1 MSDSSEPT
9 RKRPSIS
16 IVIPVRNGGDD
27 LGECLRA
34 VHRLHPRPAGVIV
47 VDDHSTDGSGELAR
61 RLGATV
67 LQLGGRG
74 GPSAARNAGARQTGC
89 EIIFFVDADVA
100 VRPEVVGLVQDEF
113 ERDRSLAAIIGS
125 YDDAPA
131 KPNFLSQYKNLLHH
145 YTHQR
150 ASEEAF
156 TFWGACGAIRRDVF
170 ERVGGFDESWTSI
183 EDIELGYRLR
193 AAGHR
198 IKLVK
203 TLQVKHLKHWTP
215 SSLLRTDIFV
225 RALPWSRLI
234 VANKRMANDLNID
247 VASRLSVAC
256 AYGLIG
262 SVIFA
267 VLWPPLIAVA
277 VAFAVGLVIL
287 NAHVYA
293 FLGRKRG
300 PWFVLRAIPWHWLYY
315 LYSGAAFAVATLEH
329 PFSRSRA
336 DAASMT
342 TDAGLSS
349 VEAR

>member
-1 MSDSSEPT
+1 MSDLSEPT
-9 RKRPSIS
+9 RVRPSVS

-47 VDDHSTDGSGELAR
+47 VDDHSTDGSGEVAR

-67 LQLGGRG
+67 LQLDGCG

-100 VRPEVVGLVQDEF
+100 VRPEVVGLLQDEF
-113 ERDRSLAAIIGS
+113 ERDPSLAAIIGS
-125 YDDAPA
+125 YDDAPG

-156 TFWGACGAIRRDVF
+156 TFWGACGAIRREVF
-170 ERVGGFDESWTSI
+170 EQVGGFDESWTCI

-203 TLQVKHLKHWTP
+203 TLQVKHLKWWTP

-256 AYGLIG
+256 AYGLVG
-262 SVIFA
+262 SLALA
-267 VLWPPLIAVA
+267 VLWRPLIAVA
-277 VAFAVGLVIL
+277 AAFVLGLIVL

-293 FLGRKRG
+293 FFRRKRG
-300 PWFVLRAIPWHWLYY
+300 AWFALRAIPWHWLYY
-315 LYSGAAFAVATLEH
+315 LYSGAAFVVATLEH
-329 PFSRSRA
+329 VFSRRA
-336 DAASMT
+336 SSALT
-342 TDAGLSS
+342 PDAGLPRM
-349 VEAR
+349 EAR

>member
-9 RKRPSIS
+9 RNRPSVS

-27 LGECLRA
+27 LVECLGA

-47 VDDHSTDGSGELAR
+47 VDDHSTDGSGEVAR

-67 LQLGGRG
+67 LQLEGRG

-89 EIIFFVDADVA
+89 EILFFLDADVA

-113 ERDRSLAAIIGS
+113 ERDPSLAAIFGS
-125 YDDAPA
+125 YDDAPG

-156 TFWGACGAIRRDVF
+156 TFWGACGAIRREVF
-170 ERVGGFDESWTSI
+170 ERVGGFDESWTCI

-203 TLQVKHLKHWTP
+203 TLQVKHLKRWTP

-256 AYGLIG
+256 AFGLVG
-262 SVIFA
+262 SSVLA
-267 VLWPPLIAVA
+267 LLWPPLVFAAALFMLGLIA
-277 VAFAVGLVIL
+277 L
-287 NAHVYA
+287 NGHVYA

-300 PWFVLRAIPWHWLYY
+300 VWFAVRAIPWHWLYY
-315 LYSGAAFAVATLEH
+315 LYSGAAFGVATLEH
-329 PFSRSRA
+329 LFSRPRA
-336 DAASMT
+336 GAASLT
-342 TDAGLSS
+342 TDAGLSRM
-349 VEAR
+349 EAR